1 MRQRT
6 KYAKSG
12 DINIAYQVIGE
23 GPLDLV
29 YVPGWISHL
38 EYAWE
43 SPDYARFFRRLSS
56 FCRLILFDKRGT
68 GLSDR
73 EVGFPTLDERM
84 DDVRAVMDAVG
95 CERAAIFGMSEGG
108 NMSTL
113 FAATYP
119 ERATALILFGCFAK
133 RSWSEDYPWAPTR
146 EERQEWLD
154 TFERDWGGLINL
166 EAMAPSVAHDDGVRE
181 WLSTYMRFSASP
193 RTALTLGRLNS
204 DIDIRDVLPTVRV
217 PTLILHRRGDRHVKV
232 EEGRYLAEHIPNAV
246 FVELPGD
253 DHLVWVGD
261 QDAVVDEV
269 EEFLTGIRRG
279 PDPDRVLLTLLF
291 TDIVESTA
299 AAARLGDRGWHELL
313 DRHHAVVRRQL
324 ALFRGREVKTI
335 GDGFL
340 AAFDGP
346 GRAVQCASAI
356 RNEVRALGLEIHAG
370 LHTGE
375 CEQRDDDLSGI
386 AVHLASRIVD
396 EAGSGEILVSSTVK
410 DLVVGS
416 GLDFDERGETSFK
429 GIPGGWR
436 LFALRAGAAP
446 ERLG

>member
-113 FAATYP
+113 FAATYT

-356 RNEVRALGLEIHAG
+356 RDEVRALGLEIRAG

-396 EAGSGEILVSSTVK
+396 EAGAGEVLVSSTVK

-416 GLDFDERGETSFK
+416 GLDFDERGEMSFK